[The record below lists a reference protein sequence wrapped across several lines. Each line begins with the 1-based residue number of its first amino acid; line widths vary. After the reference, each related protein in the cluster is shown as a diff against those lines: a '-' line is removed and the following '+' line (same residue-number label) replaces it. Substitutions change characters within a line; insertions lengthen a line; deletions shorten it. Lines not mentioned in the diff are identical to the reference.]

1 MTKILNRAFGSL
13 TLLIALVNIF
23 RGNDPGFG
31 IFLLLLALLY
41 IPPTE
46 KLYQRYLDFFLSNK
60 MKIITAIV
68 ILRASLGVGELLEK
82 IAMMVQSFK

>member
-1 MTKILNRAFGSL
+1 MKATLNRTFGSL
-13 TLLIALVNIF
+13 TFLIGIINTF

-31 IFLLLLALLY
+31 IFLLLLAMLY

-46 KLYQRYLDFFLSNK
+46 KLYKRYLDFFLSNK

-68 ILRASLGVGELLEK
+68 ILRASLGVGELFEK
-82 IAMMVQSFK
+82 IVMMRKTFN

>member
-1 MTKILNRAFGSL
+1 MIKTFNRAFGSL
-13 TLLIALVNIF
+13 TLLIAIVNIF

-46 KLYQRYLDFFLSNK
+46 QLYKKYLDFFLSNK
-60 MKIITAIV
+60 MKIITAII
-68 ILRASLGVGELLEK
+68 ILRASLGVGELFEK
-82 IAMMVQSFK
+82 IAMIFQSYK

>member
-1 MTKILNRAFGSL
+1 MIKTLNRIFGTL

-31 IFLLLLALLY
+31 IFILLLALLY

-46 KLYQRYLDFFLSNK
+46 KLYKKYLDFFLSNK
-60 MKIITAIV
+60 IKIIMAII
-68 ILRASLGVGELLEK
+68 ILRASLGVGELFEK
-82 IAMMVQSFK
+82 IAMMLQSL